1 MTLVAGQ
8 IRRALD
14 LYSFFNAVV
23 VLHGFRAVCRNAR
36 AVFADDHEPDTA
48 KDEDHR
54 AHKRPCPD
62 ELHLS
67 TVGDSACLR

>member
-1 MTLVAGQ
+1 MTLVPRQ

-14 LYSFFNAVV
+14 LYLFFNAVV
-23 VLHGFRAVCRNAR
+23 IFDRFCAVRRDAR
-36 AVFADDHEPDTA
+36 TVFADDHDSDATEH
-48 KDEDHR
+48 EDHR
-54 AHKRPCPD
+54 AHKRPCPN

>member
-1 MTLVAGQ
+1 MMLEARQ

-14 LYSFFNAVV
+14 LYLFFNAVV
-23 VLHGFRAVCRNAR
+23 VLDRFRAVCRNAR
-36 AVFADDHEPDTA
+36 AVFTDDHESDTA
-48 KDEDHR
+48 KHEDHR

-67 TVGDSACLR
+67 TVGDRACLR